1 MPTAHT
7 NILGIAF
14 AHRPVRPMHYCSEIL
29 LTDILLATTTTKKMD
44 NQDKTKEQLINEL
57 EASCKHSARFEELE
71 SRHQH
76 TYAELLDENELYRS
90 ILEAS
95 PN

>member
-1 MPTAHT
+1 MHSCSK
-7 NILGIAF
+7 IL
-14 AHRPVRPMHYCSEIL
+14 P
-29 LTDILLATTTTKKMD
+29 TDILLATTTKKMD

-57 EASCKHSARFEELE
+57 EASRKHTARFEELE

>member
-1 MPTAHT
+1 MHSCSK
-7 NILGIAF
+7 IL
-14 AHRPVRPMHYCSEIL
+14 P
-29 LTDILLATTTTKKMD
+29 TDILLATTTTTTKKMD

-57 EASCKHSARFEELE
+57 EASCKHTARFEELE

-76 TYAELLDENELYRS
+76 MYAGLLDENELYRS

>member
-1 MPTAHT
+1 
-7 NILGIAF
+7 
-14 AHRPVRPMHYCSEIL
+14 
-29 LTDILLATTTTKKMD
+29 MD
-44 NQDKTKEQLINEL
+44 NEDKTKEQLINEL
-57 EASCKHSARFEELE
+57 EASCKHTARVKELE
-71 SRHQH
+71 TRHQH

>member
-1 MPTAHT
+1 M
-7 NILGIAF
+7 NI
-14 AHRPVRPMHYCSEIL
+14 E
-29 LTDILLATTTTKKMD
+29 
-44 NQDKTKEQLINEL
+44 DKTKEQLINEL
-57 EASCKHSARFEELE
+57 EALRKQTSRLDELE

-76 TYAELLDENELYRS
+76 DYAKLLDAVELYRS